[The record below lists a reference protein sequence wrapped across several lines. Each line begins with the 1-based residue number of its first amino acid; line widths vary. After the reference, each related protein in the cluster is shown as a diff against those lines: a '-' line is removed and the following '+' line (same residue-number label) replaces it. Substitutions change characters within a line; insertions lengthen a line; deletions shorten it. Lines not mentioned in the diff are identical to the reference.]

1 MDKFK
6 ALAICI
12 TQLQDKIITREELV
26 NYLTIS
32 DNNIISSLIKCHAIL
47 KLGNINLAITY

>member
-32 DNNIISSLIKCHAIL
+32 DNNI
-47 KLGNINLAITY
+47 T